1 MVSINTDKPDR
12 STGVLRCSTQS
23 LVLATKAG
31 KGCQHKDRKSVNSS
45 KAYAPCFEG
54 PFAKATYGP
63 SPDVTKS
70 LIRGLSIHLRGPSTS
85 TNI

>member
-1 MVSINTDKPDR
+1 MVSMNTDKPDR

-23 LVLATKAG
+23 LVLTAKVG

-45 KAYAPCFEG
+45 EAYAPCFEG
-54 PFAKATYGP
+54 PFAKAIYSP
-63 SPDVTKS
+63 SPDTKP